1 MLLEKDKHCCCPNC
15 GCKSFKDISIINVI
29 VTKDEWNDDMLTSQR
44 EVSKYKCTRCGKEFA
59 ASDLYEHWLKQ
70 G

>member
-1 MLLEKDKHCCCPNC
+1 
-15 GCKSFKDISIINVI
+15 
-29 VTKDEWNDDMLTSQR
+29 VTKDEWNDDMLMPQR

-59 ASDLYEHWLKQ
+59 ASDLYENWLKQ